1 MNKFKGIIGLL
12 LLILIN
18 ILAFNSCLN
27 RKLDLVEVPVAKIQ
41 IEPRSKIEETMI
53 KMIEV
58 PRALLNEDCILDK
71 KDALHKYTEIEGII
85 PEGSLFYKSM
95 LFNEEELPD
104 YPALKL
110 KENQNVFTLPTDLIK
125 SSGNSLTNNQMV
137 DIYVTI
143 TPKKE
148 KPISERLLTSVR
160 ILNVIDLKG
169 VDMKESDSKIPSVIN
184 LAINEEYISL
194 LKKASEMG
202 TIDIYA
208 TAYPQT
214 EECLLNME
222 SAILPI
228 LYE

>member
-12 LLILIN
+12 LFILIN
-18 ILAFNSCLN
+18 ILAFNICLN
-27 RKLDLVEVPVAKIQ
+27 KKLDLVEVPVASIQ
-41 IEPRSKIEETMI
+41 IEPRTKIEETMI

-58 PRALLNEDCILDK
+58 PRALLNEDCVLDK
-71 KDALHKYTEIEGII
+71 KDAIHKYTEIEGII
-85 PEGSLFYKSM
+85 PEGSLLYKSM
-95 LFNEEELPD
+95 LFDEEELPD

-110 KENQNVFTLPTDLIK
+110 KENQNVFTLPTDLVK

-148 KPISERLLTSVR
+148 NPITERLLTSVR
-160 ILNVIDLKG
+160 ILNVIDRKG
-169 VDMKESDSKIPSVIN
+169 IDMKDSELNIPSVIN
-184 LAINEEYISL
+184 LAIHEEYISL

-208 TAYPQT
+208 TAYPQN
-214 EECLLNME
+214 EECLLNTE

>member
-18 ILAFNSCLN
+18 ILAFNICLN

-148 KPISERLLTSVR
+148 NPISERLLTSVR
-160 ILNVIDLKG
+160 ILNVIDRKG
-169 VDMKESDSKIPSVIN
+169 VDMKESESKIPSVIN

>member
-18 ILAFNSCLN
+18 ILAFNVCLN
-27 RKLDLVEVPVAKIQ
+27 KKLDLVEVPVASVQ
-41 IEPRSKIEETMI
+41 IEPRTKIEETMI

-58 PRALLNEDCILDK
+58 PRALLNEDCVLDK
-71 KDALHKYTEIEGII
+71 KDAIHKYTEIEGII
-85 PEGSLFYKSM
+85 PEGSLLYKSM
-95 LFNEEELPD
+95 LFDEEELPD

-110 KENQNVFTLPTDLIK
+110 KEKQNVFTLPTDLVK
-125 SSGNSLTNNQMV
+125 SSGNSFTNNQMV

-148 KPISERLLTSVR
+148 NPITERLLTSVR
-160 ILNVIDLKG
+160 ILNVIDRKG
-169 VDMKESDSKIPSVIN
+169 IDMKDSELNIPSVIN
-184 LAINEEYISL
+184 LAIHEEYISL

-208 TAYPQT
+208 TAYPQN
-214 EECLLNME
+214 EECLLNTE